1 MFNCLSEQFTCFI
14 RIFGIYGLFKITL
27 TKKKLNQDLLYNPS
41 AFTRNPVPSLIQ
53 LCNRFSIF
61 SFFK

>member
-27 TKKKLNQDLLYNPS
+27 TKKN
-41 AFTRNPVPSLIQ
+41 
-53 LCNRFSIF
+53 
-61 SFFK
+61 